1 MEDNSQDTLKDIQL
15 VFIPEQNSQDSDDD
29 IKSKDIYYYNHPN
42 ILNNNKRQIFQQK
55 KICHDKITFVDDNSD
70 EVDDVLISEED
81 ENIDNNGQ
89 NLENQIE
96 PEQVISDIYKGKE
109 IQIEIETSIKE
120 EEESNIGKNNEL
132 TDLVPPKP
140 EQEKKEPEPEQ
151 KDYDRFEQIS
161 MLDKAFEKSLEELKQ
176 FKSKEEVDLVTK
188 ILNNSDDDTLNNDYI
203 RGKIYNHVLRDILN
217 LDNLPTEETEFANKL
232 KEVEEPIHYIYR
244 GRIFKIFN
252 EPRENYMIK
261 YEDKPIFKTIIL
273 GQKRKRKSMD
283 DLMRKKYKVHV
294 CNETL
299 SILNSKLKKL
309 KIKKKFKLPQSMKSD
324 VTKKEN
330 LESLKM
336 SLKDVLVKAYLNKNK
351 IEKDVC
357 AAIRENN
364 QKIFEKLA
372 KKGGN
377 AEIDSIL
384 DIKMEKIYNE
394 FYESEQFQNLIKD
407 SEKNRNS
414 YEYNYYFKNTSKNFV
429 NFYTKKKSKKS
440 N

>member
-1 MEDNSQDTLKDIQL
+1 M
-15 VFIPEQNSQDSDDD
+15 
-29 IKSKDIYYYNHPN
+29 
-42 ILNNNKRQIFQQK
+42 
-55 KICHDKITFVDDNSD
+55 DDNSD

-336 SLKDVLVKAYLNKNK
+336 SLKDVLVKAYLDKNK
-351 IEKDVC
+351 IE
-357 AAIRENN
+357 IPIPNPQSPFN
-364 QKIFEKLA
+364 TKILF
-372 KKGGN
+372 
-377 AEIDSIL
+377 I
-384 DIKMEKIYNE
+384 
-394 FYESEQFQNLIKD
+394 
-407 SEKNRNS
+407 
-414 YEYNYYFKNTSKNFV
+414 
-429 NFYTKKKSKKS
+429 
-440 N
+440 

>member
-15 VFIPEQNSQDSDDD
+15 VFIPDQNSQDSDDD

-176 FKSKEEVDLVTK
+176 FKS
-188 ILNNSDDDTLNNDYI
+188 
-203 RGKIYNHVLRDILN
+203 
-217 LDNLPTEETEFANKL
+217 TEFANKL

-336 SLKDVLVKAYLNKNK
+336 SLKDVLVKAYLDKNK

-384 DIKMEKIYNE
+384 DIKMEKIFNE

-414 YEYNYYFKNTSKNFV
+414 YEYNYYFKNASKNFV